1 MTWVLG
7 IAVAIILAW
16 VALVVLILLRRPD
29 DMTAGDIARLLPD
42 TARLARRLATDRRVP
57 RSGRVPAWLLVAY
70 LAMPFDLVP
79 DFVPV
84 IGQLDDVVLVFI
96 VLRRLLRAA
105 GPDVVA
111 DRWPGSPDGLA
122 MLRRALG
129 TPG

>member
-1 MTWVLG
+1 MTWLLG

-16 VALVVLILLRRPD
+16 VALVVVILVRRPD
-29 DMTAGDIARLLPD
+29 DMTARDLARLLPD

-57 RSGRVPAWLLVAY
+57 RSARVPAWLLLAY
-70 LAMPFDLVP
+70 LALPLDLVP
-79 DFVPV
+79 DFIPV

-105 GPDVVA
+105 GIDVVA
-111 DRWPGSPDGLA
+111 EHWPGSPDGLA

-129 TPG
+129 

>member
-16 VALVVLILLRRPD
+16 VALVIVILVRRPD
-29 DMTAGDIARLLPD
+29 EMTARDLARLLPD
-42 TARLARRLATDRRVP
+42 TARLARRLATDGRVP
-57 RSGRVPAWLLVAY
+57 RSARLPTWLLLAY

-79 DFVPV
+79 DFIPV

-105 GPDVVA
+105 GTDVVA
-111 DRWPGSPDGLA
+111 ERWPGSPDGLA

-129 TPG
+129 